1 MKIIG
6 IIPARYKS
14 TRFEGKPLA
23 DICGKPMIWWVYQQV
38 KKVKEL
44 NEIYVATDDKKIEEI
59 CKKFD
64 MNVILTSNS
73 HKTPTDRIHEVSDK
87 IEADIYLSIN
97 GDEPLIDPKTI
108 KAVIPNKKTHDLFVA
123 NIITTIEDPVEVVDF
138 TNLKVVANDL
148 GEGIY
153 ISRSPIPYPKGSME
167 CQYKKHVGVYAFNKK
182 ALDFYVT
189 TPRGKVETIED
200 IDLLRYIENNI
211 KVQFIDVDCHTLSVD
226 TPKDLERVIEIIKK
240 RGQ

>member
-14 TRFEGKPLA
+14 SRFEGKPLA

-38 KKVKEL
+38 KKVNEL
-44 NEIYVATDDKKIEEI
+44 NEVYVATDDERIAEV
-59 CKKFD
+59 CKSFG
-64 MNVILTSNS
+64 MNVIMTSDN

-87 IEADIYLSIN
+87 ISADIYLSIN

-108 KAVIPNKKTHDLFVA
+108 KAVIPTKINDDIFVA
-123 NIITTIEDPVEVVDF
+123 NIITTIEDPVEVIDF
-138 TNLKVVANDL
+138 TNLKVVTNEL

-153 ISRSPIPYPKGSME
+153 ISRSPIPYPKGSMD

-182 ALDFYVT
+182 ALDFYVS
-189 TPRGKVETIED
+189 TPRGKVETVED
-200 IDLLRYIENNI
+200 IDLLRYIENNLKI
-211 KVQFIDVDCHTLSVD
+211 KFIDVNCHTLSVD
-226 TPKDLERVIEIIKK
+226 TPKDLERVIEVVKK
-240 RGQ
+240 RG

>member
-44 NEIYVATDDKKIEEI
+44 NEVYVATDDEKIEKI
-59 CKKFD
+59 CKDFG
-64 MNVILTSNS
+64 MNVIMTSDF
-73 HKTPTDRIHEVSDK
+73 HKTPTDRIHEVSNK

-97 GDEPLIDPKTI
+97 GDEPLIDPETI
-108 KAVIPNKKTHDLFVA
+108 RAVIPKKEVDELFVA
-123 NIITTIEDPVEVVDF
+123 NIITTIEDPVEVIDF
-138 TNLKVVANDL
+138 TNLKVVTNDL

-153 ISRSPIPYPKGSME
+153 ISRSPIPYPKGSMD
-167 CQYKKHVGVYAFNKK
+167 CNYKKHVGVYAFNKK

-189 TPRGKVETIED
+189 TPRGKVEMIED
-200 IDLLRYIENNI
+200 IDLLRYIENHI
-211 KVQFIDVDCHTLSVD
+211 KIHFIDVDCHTLSVD
-226 TPKDLERVIEIIKK
+226 TPKDLERVIEVIEK
-240 RGQ
+240 RG